1 LISGLL
7 TLLEVTLLVLG
18 VSLPIAKIEEFW
30 IFSSEFSILSIAKDL
45 ITGSEILLGI
55 VVISFGLIFP
65 LIKIA
70 SRYTSSN
77 FISNYNL
84 HKFSMVD
91 IFLISFLIFSSKVS
105 SYFEMDLL
113 IGFYFLLASVLLG
126 YAQVI
131 MNNNFI
137 SRQGEKNG

>member
-1 LISGLL
+1 MISILL

-45 ITGSEILLGI
+45 ITGGEILLGI

-105 SYFEMDLL
+105 SFFEMDLL
-113 IGFYFLLASVLLG
+113 TGFYFLLASVLLG

-137 SRQGEKNG
+137 RE

>member
-1 LISGLL
+1 LISILL

-45 ITGSEILLGI
+45 ITGGEILLGI

-105 SYFEMDLL
+105 SFFEMNLL

-137 SRQGEKNG
+137 RE